1 MAKLRRRTQIE
12 QRSAAMM
19 KNAARLMSPL
29 EGALRWWFRELRAC
43 VPGSRLRTSP
53 TRSRAL
59 IVRMFDEAVVFHH
72 RKGRGEVELGR
83 ISIDAAESSFAQQL
97 LATARRTARSWRTV
111 VVLYLRPESVLRLR
125 VAFPLAAQ
133 ENLEEVLGFEMERLT
148 AFKASEVYYS
158 HRVVDVN
165 QAEKRMT
172 VQLMAVPRVIADA
185 AIELVRKWG
194 LRADLVTADKGDLAT
209 DPAMN
214 LLPRPVPAR
223 SDVGMG
229 RILVALIAIAIGLA
243 ATQVHLEFRQ
253 QARLLAAYEARLAE
267 SRGAALRVEKLRM
280 EVSQLLARTR
290 YVAQRKQ
297 AQPLVSEMLS
307 EVTQRLPDDTWVS
320 QFQMKRDHIT
330 LSGYSASASALIEGL
345 EASEMLSQVRFT
357 SPITLDSR
365 FGVERFNLAA
375 GIASNGDRP

>member
-1 MAKLRRRTQIE
+1 
-12 QRSAAMM
+12 
-19 KNAARLMSPL
+19 
-29 EGALRWWFRELRAC
+29 
-43 VPGSRLRTSP
+43 
-53 TRSRAL
+53 
-59 IVRMFDEAVVFHH
+59 MFDEGVVFHH

-83 ISIDAAESSFAQQL
+83 ISTDAAESSLAQKL
-97 LATARRTARSWRTV
+97 LAKARHSARAWRTV
-111 VVLYLRPESVLRLR
+111 VVLYLRPESVLGLR
-125 VAFPLAAQ
+125 VALPLAAQ

-194 LRADLVTADKGDLAT
+194 LKADLVTADKGDLAT
-209 DPAMN
+209 DPPMN

-229 RILVALIAIAIGLA
+229 RVLVALIVIAIGLA
-243 ATQVHLEFRQ
+243 AAQLHLEFRQ

-267 SRGAALRVEKLRM
+267 SRAAALRVEKLRM

-297 AQPLVSEMLS
+297 AQPLASEMLS
-307 EVTQRLPDDTWVS
+307 EVTRRLPDDTWVS
-320 QFQMKRDHIT
+320 QFQMKGDHIT

-375 GIASNGDRP
+375 GIASDGDRP